1 MNRSFAHCF
10 AVTFILVAHGAEP
23 AESQQIAELGKNL
36 TVHVLVYNYVSI
48 STQSLAKGQALASRI
63 FLGVEK
69 KWCGWIRLHSRTQPG
84 RHSLKDMDLI
94 LRILPQ
100 PRATLPS
107 QTALGEA
114 LPCQLGRDGCLASVF
129 YSRVRQHV
137 EDPAVPLHTVLGHA
151 IAHEL
156 GHLLLGSNSHDETG
170 IMQRKWSR
178 QKLHQAAR
186 DHLLFTSEQARSIRM
201 EVVKS
206 LRPKLTLP
214 LS

>member
-10 AVTFILVAHGAEP
+10 AVTFILVANWAEL
-23 AESQQIAELGKNL
+23 AESQQIPEIGNNL
-36 TVHVLVYNYVSI
+36 TVHVLVCNYAPI
-48 STQSLAKGQALASRI
+48 STQSLSKGQALASRI
-63 FLGVEK
+63 FLGVGVEMV
-69 KWCGWIRLHSRTQPG
+69 WVDQASLRTQTG
-84 RHSLKDMDLI
+84 HHSLKDIDLI

-170 IMQRKWSR
+170 IMQGKWSR

-186 DHLLFTSEQARSIRM
+186 GHLLFTSEQARSIRM

-206 LRPKLTLP
+206 LRPKVSVP
-214 LS
+214 QS